1 MIDIIGMDLYDAI
14 KLLEKN
20 NLKYKIIETRS
31 VYNYTGYQY
40 RVVNVKNINNNE
52 ITVIIAKF

>member
-52 ITVIIAKF
+52 IIVIIAKF

>member
-1 MIDIIGMDLYDAI
+1 MDLYDAI

-52 ITVIIAKF
+52 IIVIIAKF

>member
-40 RVVNVKNINNNE
+40 KVVNVKNINNNE